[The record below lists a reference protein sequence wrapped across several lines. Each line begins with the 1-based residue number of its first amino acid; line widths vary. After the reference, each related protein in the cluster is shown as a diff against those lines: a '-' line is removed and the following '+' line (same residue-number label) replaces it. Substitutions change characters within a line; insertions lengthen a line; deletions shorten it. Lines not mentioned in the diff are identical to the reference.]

1 MFITHDLSVVEYIS
15 DRIVVMYLG
24 RMVEMADTQE
34 LFENTLHPYTRALLS
49 AIPIAD
55 IDRRRKRIPLQGDV
69 PSPVNPPSGC
79 PFHPRCPECM
89 ERCKTEVPH
98 PVIITRDG
106 RNIWC
111 AAIGYRQMQ
120 AAGMI
125 LRHIYNRRGER
136 NEQI

>member
-79 PFHPRCPECM
+79 PFHPDARSAWKDV
-89 ERCKTEVPH
+89 RLKSR
-98 PVIITRDG
+98 IR
-106 RNIWC
+106 
-111 AAIGYRQMQ
+111 
-120 AAGMI
+120 
-125 LRHIYNRRGER
+125 
-136 NEQI
+136 